1 MPDRRSRTE
10 RNAMAEW
17 SRRALPLAAMVV
29 ALLGAGAIFISP
41 LTSWT
46 MVLAVGGLVL
56 LLPSGAVLIVWLLR
70 NW

>member
-1 MPDRRSRTE
+1 
-10 RNAMAEW
+10 MAEW

-29 ALLGAGAIFISP
+29 ALLGAAAIFISP
-41 LTSWT
+41 ITSWT
-46 MVLAVGGLVL
+46 MVLAVGGIVL